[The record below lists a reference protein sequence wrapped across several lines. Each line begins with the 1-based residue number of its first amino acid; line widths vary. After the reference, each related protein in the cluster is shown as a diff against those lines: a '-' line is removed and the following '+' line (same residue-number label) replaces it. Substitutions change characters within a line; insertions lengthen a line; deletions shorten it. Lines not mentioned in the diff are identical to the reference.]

1 MKRVSKK
8 IPDYQTEGNK
18 DAESIYNLY
27 DNKKNSAFYNKQIK
41 IIQLSGEEKTRLLMG
56 EMILT

>member
-41 IIQLSGEEKTRLLMG
+41 IIQLWGEKTRLLMG
-56 EMILT
+56 ERIRT